1 MNGSNMKKKKTL
13 QVETFSNPENIGI
26 YLEQNKIVREDVLT
40 VTESVN
46 EVESTHAKIQ
56 RFTLFYWA

>member
-13 QVETFSNPENIGI
+13 QFETFSNPENIGI

>member
-1 MNGSNMKKKKTL
+1 MNDSNMKKKKTL
-13 QVETFSNPENIGI
+13 KFETFCNPENIGL
-26 YLEQNKIVREDVLT
+26 YLEQNKIAREDVLT

-46 EVESTHAKIQ
+46 EIESTHAKIQ

>member
-1 MNGSNMKKKKTL
+1 MKKKKTL